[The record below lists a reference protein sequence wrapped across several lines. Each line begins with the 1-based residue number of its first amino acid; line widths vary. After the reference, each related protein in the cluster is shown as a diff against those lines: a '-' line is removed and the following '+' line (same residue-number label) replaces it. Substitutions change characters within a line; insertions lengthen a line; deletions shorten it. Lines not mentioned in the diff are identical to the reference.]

1 MKNWICSAVA
11 LLCLAMLAGCAQTPS
26 ETDPQP
32 MNPTQQVTEPAAP
45 TEKPTVLPTVPTT
58 VPTVPPTIPT
68 VPTEPTLPPPEA
80 NPFSASDFAYEGNFL
95 TCTAAESRVGIDV
108 SIHQGLIDWNQVAA
122 AGVDFAMI
130 RCGYRGYKYGQVN
143 PDANAIM
150 NLELAR
156 NAGLKVGVYFYS
168 QAVSV
173 AEAVEEAQF
182 VLSSLEGQHLDL
194 PVCYDWERFSDEA
207 RTANVDGRMVTD
219 CAIAFCDAIRAG
231 GREPMVYFNPTQ
243 AFGLLAMEELTQYK
257 FWLAMYDT
265 QSWFPY
271 RVDLWQYSN
280 TGRVPGINTNVD
292 LNIGFFS
299 WEEV

>member
-1 MKNWICSAVA
+1 MKKWIRGAAA
-11 LLCLAMLAGCAQTPS
+11 LLCLALLAGCVQIPAEP
-26 ETDPQP
+26 DPQP
-32 MNPTQQVTEPAAP
+32 MNPTQQSTAP
-45 TEKPTVLPTVPTT
+45 TEETTGTMPTDPTT
-58 VPTVPPTIPT
+58 VPTVPTEAPTDPL
-68 VPTEPTLPPPEA
+68 EPTLPLPEM
-80 NPFSASDFAYEGNFL
+80 NPFNASDFVYEGNFL
-95 TCTAAESRVGIDV
+95 TCTAADSQVGIDV
-108 SIHQGLIDWNQVAA
+108 SIHQGYIDWNQVAA
-122 AGVDFAMI
+122 AGVDFVMI

-150 NLELAR
+150 NLEGAR

-168 QAVSV
+168 QAINV

-182 VLSSLEGQHLDL
+182 VLSSLEGQQLDL

-207 RTANVDGRMVTD
+207 RTANVDGRTVTD

-243 AFGLLAMEELTQYK
+243 AFGLLSMSELTPYK
-257 FWLAMYDT
+257 FWLAMYDPEG
-265 QSWFPY
+265 WFPY
-271 RVDLWQYSN
+271 RVDMWQYSN

>member
-1 MKNWICSAVA
+1 MKKWIRVAAA
-11 LLCLAMLAGCAQTPS
+11 LLCLAMLAGCTQTPS

-32 MNPTQQVTEPAAP
+32 MNPTQQSAETAAP
-45 TEKPTVLPTVPTT
+45 TERPTAAPTVPTT
-58 VPTVPPTIPT
+58 VPTN
-68 VPTEPTLPPPEA
+68 PTEPGLLLPEE
-80 NPFSASDFAYEGNFL
+80 NPFSVTDFVYEGDFL
-95 TCTAAESRVGIDV
+95 TCTAAESQVGIDV

-143 PDANAIM
+143 PDTNAIM

-168 QAVSV
+168 QAISV
-173 AEAVEEAQF
+173 EEAIEEAQF
-182 VLSSLEGQHLDL
+182 VLSSLEGQQLDL

-207 RTANVDGRMVTD
+207 RTANVDGRTVTD
-219 CAIAFCDAIRAG
+219 CAIAFCETIRAG

-243 AFGLLAMEELTQYK
+243 AFDLLSMEELTEYK

-265 QSWFPY
+265 ESWFPY
-271 RVDLWQYSN
+271 RVDMWQYSN
-280 TGRVPGINTNVD
+280 TSRVPGINTNVD